1 MKQLIA
7 LILLLPVIVASANVT
22 STIVSQ
28 AENQFDAANK
38 LYAENKF
45 VEAANAYE
53 SIATNGVISSAVYF
67 NLGNAQ
73 FKARQLGHAI
83 AAYHQTASLT
93 PRDPD
98 LIANMKF
105 ARNQVQGPTLK
116 TSAWQNWM
124 RTLTLNEWTWLC
136 VAGVWMTFALLIAR
150 QLKPALAVSLA
161 NWTWLAVGIT
171 TILCA
176 NLIVVFSQ
184 QAESNLVITVADAT
198 IRTSPLDQA
207 PSTFVAHDGAELRVL
222 DTKNDWF
229 QVTDGTTRIGWVKSE
244 HAVLIG
250 K

>member
-53 SIATNGVISSAVYF
+53 SITTNSTVSPALYF
-67 NLGNAQ
+67 NLGNAR
-73 FKARQLGHAI
+73 FKAGQLGRAI
-83 AAYHQTASLT
+83 AAYHSTSALT

-98 LIANMKF
+98 LLANMRF

-136 VAGVWMTFALLIAR
+136 AVGVWITFALLIAR
-150 QLKPALAVSLA
+150 QQI
-161 NWTWLAVGIT
+161 G
-171 TILCA
+171 
-176 NLIVVFSQ
+176 
-184 QAESNLVITVADAT
+184 
-198 IRTSPLDQA
+198 R
-207 PSTFVAHDGAELRVL
+207 AHV
-222 DTKNDWF
+222 
-229 QVTDGTTRIGWVKSE
+229 
-244 HAVLIG
+244 
-250 K
+250 

>member
-53 SIATNGVISSAVYF
+53 SIATNSTVSPALYF
-67 NLGNAQ
+67 NLGNAR
-73 FKARQLGHAI
+73 FKAGQLGRAI
-83 AAYHQTASLT
+83 AAYHSTSALT

-98 LIANMKF
+98 LLANMRF
-105 ARNQVQGPTLK
+105 ARNQVQGPTLR
-116 TSAWQNWM
+116 TSSWQKGIT
-124 RTLTLNEWTWLC
+124 TLTLNEWTWLC